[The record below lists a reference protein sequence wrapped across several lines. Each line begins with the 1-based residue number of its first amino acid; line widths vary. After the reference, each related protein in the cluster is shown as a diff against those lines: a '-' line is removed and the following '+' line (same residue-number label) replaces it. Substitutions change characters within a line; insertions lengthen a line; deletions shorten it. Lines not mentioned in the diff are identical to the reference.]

1 MVALAAAFVNQMG
14 HQKRAD
20 SFMAGFGSEIDSG
33 LKGLLIC
40 LALFPEMGVA
50 IANELTIIFIDK
62 IWKG

>member
-1 MVALAAAFVNQMG
+1 M
-14 HQKRAD
+14 
-20 SFMAGFGSEIDSG
+20 
-33 LKGLLIC
+33 IC

>member
-1 MVALAAAFVNQMG
+1 
-14 HQKRAD
+14 
-20 SFMAGFGSEIDSG
+20 MAGFGSEIDSG